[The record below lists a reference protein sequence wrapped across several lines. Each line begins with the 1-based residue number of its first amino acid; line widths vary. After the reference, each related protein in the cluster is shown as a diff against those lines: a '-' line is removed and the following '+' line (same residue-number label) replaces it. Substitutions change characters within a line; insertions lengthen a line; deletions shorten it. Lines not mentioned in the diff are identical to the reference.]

1 MKKTNALSLVA
12 LSMLMMACGGD
23 GNKNRTDGEGEKY
36 EMRGS
41 EENKSETS
49 IYVDSATVTVKDKEY
64 QYHIDLHPVD
74 SLPHFISLQGV
85 DYTDNAATLTI
96 SNDSGVI
103 VSKSF
108 TKSSFKSYIP
118 EKLWKDCGL
127 VSFCYNALRRE
138 RNENDA
144 LYFIASIG
152 SLDDPDEIP
161 YTLEV
166 QIFPDGGMAISKL
179 SDTDADTGP
188 LREGL
193 NVDPKE

>member
-12 LSMLMMACGGD
+12 LALCMMSCGGSGDKNQSDNED
-23 GNKNRTDGEGEKY
+23 GKY
-36 EMRGS
+36 ELKDSDPNVS
-41 EENKSETS
+41 ENT

-64 QYHIDLHPVD
+64 QYFVNFHSVD

-85 DYTDNAATLTI
+85 DYPDNAATLI
-96 SNDSGVI
+96 IRDDSNVI
-103 VSKSF
+103 ISKSF

-166 QIFPDGGMAISKL
+166 QIFPDGGMAISKM
-179 SDTDADTGP
+179 SDTDSDTGP
-188 LREGL
+188 LREGMS
-193 NVDPKE
+193 VDPKE